1 MPVPDRESKTS
12 ITCAEPPIVSLPDSV
27 AMVARRSPDLTAVFD
42 AGGETS
48 FAALDAA
55 ADRWAAAVADRVAPG
70 GWVAVCGRRGSAL
83 VAAALGCL
91 RAGRVYVPLDPAH
104 PGERIALTLSDAR
117 PELVLVDRHAPAAV
131 VDAAPALR
139 LDAEPPGGTA
149 RPVRLFRSDPA
160 YVIYTSGSTGTPK
173 GVVATHGGLATLVR
187 ALSARGPA
195 MAEGDVVLSVAS
207 IAFDM
212 SITDVFVPLAAGASV
227 VLPADDRTRDPDVLL
242 DLIDRHRV
250 STVLAT
256 PSLWRMLVLAGL
268 GTDGRH
274 RVRAFGG
281 GEKLTER
288 LARELLART
297 RSLHNGYGPTET
309 TVYATFAPISDPT
322 RLPLGDAI
330 PGTRLYVLDQD
341 GELLPPGPRGELYV
355 GGLQVSCGYHR
366 RPALTAEKFVPDP
379 FSGVLGARMYRT
391 GDVVRLSADGDLHFL
406 GRTDDQVKIRG
417 HRVEPGEVVAV
428 LEKAASIR
436 QAAVLVHADTL
447 AAYLV
452 AEPGHAPSVA
462 DVRAHA
468 RLFLPEP
475 MVPDRLAFLPALPM
489 TGNGKVDHAAL
500 LAWQEPGVPGE
511 GEEGDERGAGADDGE
526 APQGPTETAVAK
538 VWGEVLGLTEI
549 DARTSFFDLGGHS
562 LLAMEVVSRLRT
574 EYELEL
580 PVWELFAEP
589 TVRAWAAVV
598 DRAAASPATG
608 EAADHRVA
616 LSPEQRALCHAE
628 RLVPGITSPGLT
640 VRARLTGAVDTGRV
654 AEALTAVVRRQEC
667 LRTRFEPVAE
677 YGSQLISR
685 YVEFDLFEEDLRGAA
700 ATGATGLDE
709 AMEAPFDLAEGPLL
723 RAALRQFEDERFELE
738 IRVHDAVADAASLA
752 VIVSEFA
759 DAYAGEVAAEPVG
772 GRFATLAQA
781 RREASSG
788 VALADAV
795 TAFRASLADTVPVPE
810 GGYDTGLVPVRLD
823 AAAVRVLSDLAP
835 ARGVSVEYALTRALL
850 RVLPREWGS
859 SVVVGRVEPGRSADT
874 RDLVAPLSTLTLSAV
889 RRAEDAEDAEDA
901 DGVEP
906 ADPVSAVGV
915 TGRAANGS
923 AIPAQA
929 LLDAGVRS
937 GAPELRRA
945 LPWVALT
952 LRKSLPAPRELARGV
967 WLEPVSPESGAVPA
981 EGAQRTAL
989 PVSMDLWADGED
1001 VVGLLQHRV
1010 DLLDADAAGEL
1021 VRRFAEAVGAKRSTL
1036 A

>member
-1 MPVPDRESKTS
+1 MPVPDRESETS
-12 ITCAEPPIVSLPDSV
+12 ITCAEPAIVSLPDSV

-42 AGGETS
+42 ADGETS

-55 ADRWAAAVADRVAPG
+55 ADRWAAAVADRVSPG

-104 PGERIALTLSDAR
+104 PGERIALTMSDAR

-139 LDAEPPGGTA
+139 LDADPPGGTA
-149 RPVRLFRSDPA
+149 CAVRLFRADPA

-195 MAEGDVVLSVAS
+195 LTEGDVVLSVAS

-212 SITDVFVPLAAGASV
+212 SVTDVFVPLAAGASV

-288 LARELLART
+288 LARELLERT
-297 RSLHNGYGPTET
+297 VSLHNGYGPTET

-330 PGTRLYVLDQD
+330 PGTRLYVLDGD

-355 GGLQVSCGYHR
+355 GGLQVSGGYHR

-428 LEKAASIR
+428 LEKLPSVR
-436 QAAVLVHADTL
+436 QAAVLVHGDAL
-447 AAYLV
+447 AACLV

-475 MVPDRLAFLPALPM
+475 MVPDRLSFLPALPM

-500 LAWQEPGVPGE
+500 LAWQESGTPGE
-511 GEEGDERGAGADDGE
+511 GGEGARNGGGADDGG
-526 APQGPTETAVAK
+526 APEGSTETAVAK
-538 VWGEVLGLTEI
+538 VWGEVLGLGEV
-549 DARTSFFDLGGHS
+549 DVRTSFFDLGGHS

-598 DRAAASPATG
+598 DRAAASPVTAG
-608 EAADHRVA
+608 EAADRRVA

-640 VRARLTGAVDTGRV
+640 VRARLTGAVDTGGV
-654 AEALTAVVRRQEC
+654 AEALTAVLRGQEC

-677 YGSQLISR
+677 YGSQLISP
-685 YVEFDLFEEDLRGAA
+685 YVEFDLFEADLRGTAA
-700 ATGATGLDE
+700 AGAAGLDE
-709 AMEAPFDLAEGPLL
+709 AMDAPFDLAQGPLL

-752 VIVSEFA
+752 VIVSQFA
-759 DAYAGEVAAEPVG
+759 DAYAGDVAAEPVE
-772 GRFATLAQA
+772 GRFTVLAQA

-795 TAFRASLADTVPVPE
+795 TAFRASLAGTVPVPE

-823 AAAVRVLSDLAP
+823 ATAVRALSDLAP
-835 ARGVSVEYALTRALL
+835 ARGVSMEYALTRALL

-859 SVVVGRVEPGRSADT
+859 SVVVGRIEPGRSADT
-874 RDLVAPLSTLTLSAV
+874 RDLVAPLSTLTLSTLH
-889 RRAEDAEDAEDA
+889 RTDDREDA
-901 DGVEP
+901 DGIAP
-906 ADPVSAVGV
+906 ADSVSAVGP
-915 TGRAANGS
+915 TGRTTDGS
-923 AIPAQA
+923 PIPAQA

-945 LPWVALT
+945 LPWLVLT
-952 LRKSLPAPRELARGV
+952 LRKSLPAPREIASGV
-967 WLEPVSPESGAVPA
+967 WLEPVSPDPGSVAA
-981 EGAQRTAL
+981 QGAQRTAL
-989 PVSMDLWADGED
+989 PVSVDLWADGDD

-1021 VRRFAEAVGAKRSTL
+1021 VRRFAETVGHEQSTVT
-1036 A
+1036 

>member
-1 MPVPDRESKTS
+1 MPVPDRESETS
-12 ITCAEPPIVSLPDSV
+12 GACAEPAIVSLPDSV
-27 AMVARRSPDLTAVFD
+27 AAVARRSPDLTAVFD

-55 ADRWAAAVADRVAPG
+55 ADRWAAAVADRVSPG
-70 GWVAVCGRRGSAL
+70 GWVAVCGRRGAAL

-131 VDAAPALR
+131 ADAAPALR
-139 LDAEPPGGTA
+139 LDAEPPRGRA

-173 GVVATHGGLATLVR
+173 GVLATHGGLATLVR
-187 ALSARGPA
+187 ALRACGPA

-227 VLPADDRTRDPDVLL
+227 VLPPDDRTRDPDVLL

-268 GTDGRH
+268 GTAGRH

-288 LARELLART
+288 LARELMERT
-297 RSLHNGYGPTET
+297 ESLHNGYGPTET

-330 PGTRLYVLDQD
+330 PGTRLYVLDRD

-379 FSGVLGARMYRT
+379 FSGVPGARMYRT

-428 LEKAASIR
+428 LEKLPAVR
-436 QAAVLVHADTL
+436 QAAVSVHADAL

-452 AEPGHAPSVA
+452 PEPGHTPSVA

-468 RLFLPEP
+468 RRFLPEP
-475 MVPDRLAFLPALPM
+475 MVPDRLSFLPALPM
-489 TGNGKVDHAAL
+489 TDNGKVDHAAL
-500 LAWQEPGVPGE
+500 LAWQEPGVDGPDPD
-511 GEEGDERGAGADDGE
+511 GDERAAGNDEGGAPE
-526 APQGPTETAVAK
+526 GPTETAVAK
-538 VWGEVLGLTEI
+538 VWGEVLGLPEV
-549 DARTSFFDLGGHS
+549 DVRTSFFDLGGHS

-598 DRAAASPATG
+598 DRAAASPAAAG
-608 EAADHRVA
+608 EAADRRVA

-640 VRARLTGAVDTGRV
+640 VRARLTGPVDTGRV

-667 LRTRFEPVAE
+667 LRTRFDPVAE
-677 YGSQLISR
+677 YGSQLISPH
-685 YVEFDLFEEDLRGAA
+685 VEFDLFEEDLRDTA
-700 ATGATGLDE
+700 ATGADE
-709 AMEAPFDLAEGPLL
+709 AMDAPFDLAEGPLL

-738 IRVHDAVADAASLA
+738 IRVHDTVADAASLA
-752 VIVSEFA
+752 VIVSQFA
-759 DAYAGEVAAEPVG
+759 DAYAGAVAVEPVAVP
-772 GRFATLAQA
+772 FAALAQA

-795 TAFRASLADTVPVPE
+795 TAFRSSLADTVPVPE
-810 GGYDTGLVPVRLD
+810 GGYDTALVPVRLD
-823 AAAVRVLSDLAP
+823 AAAVQAASDLAL
-835 ARGVSVEYALTRALL
+835 ARGVPMEHALTGALL

-889 RRAEDAEDAEDA
+889 DRDEDAE
-901 DGVEP
+901 P
-906 ADPVSAVGV
+906 AVATSAAGAPR
-915 TGRAANGS
+915 RAADAS
-923 AIPAQA
+923 AISAQA

-945 LPWVALT
+945 LPWLALT
-952 LRKSLPAPRELARGV
+952 LRKALPAPRELAPGV
-967 WLEPVSPESGAVPA
+967 WLEPEAPEPGSAPTP
-981 EGAQRTAL
+981 GAQRTAL
-989 PVSMDLWADGED
+989 PVSVDLWADGDD

-1021 VRRFAEAVGAKRSTL
+1021 VERFVAAVAHKEPTID
-1036 A
+1036 